1 MTWTILEGAN
11 LRNGLDNPD
20 RLIIII
26 WFQELMTKTILMTR
40 AKLMA
45 ASLIG
50 IGAIFM
56 VMMSPTIASAS
67 GGFMTIDK
75 AQIAAKNNK
84 IKELEIKADGHIPTK
99 VGTLIG
105 YGVLTTG
112 GNPALV
118 HATVATSHGGAPF
131 ADSALQKGNPNNPVW
146 HNHYVEM
153 RLDLACPVGEAGLQ
167 LSVMDLSFTSP
178 GKVNADGK
186 ELTMKNLPLGSIA
199 TTSVVSGTHTFVTG
213 TAINTAVAFGLSIG
227 PSGQVCVT
235 VTDIATAETED

>member
-1 MTWTILEGAN
+1 MS
-11 LRNGLDNPD
+11 
-20 RLIIII
+20 
-26 WFQELMTKTILMTR
+26 R

-50 IGAIFM
+50 IGAVFM
-56 VMMSPTIASAS
+56 VMLSPSLASAT

-84 IKELEIKADGHIPTK
+84 IKELEIKADGDIPAQ

-131 ADSALQKGNPNNPVW
+131 ADSVRQNGNPNNPVW

-153 RLDLACPVGEAGLQ
+153 QPDPACPVGAAGL
-167 LSVMDLSFTSP
+167 
-178 GKVNADGK
+178 
-186 ELTMKNLPLGSIA
+186 
-199 TTSVVSGTHTFVTG
+199 
-213 TAINTAVAFGLSIG
+213 
-227 PSGQVCVT
+227 
-235 VTDIATAETED
+235 